1 MNRLRLMMRRF
12 GLSQRVVLAS
22 LLLSLFVV
30 GSMWM
35 TVQRLSTLVDAAAHL
50 KVADDVL
57 SVGSQVQD
65 DLLSLFQ
72 TQEIFDQYLS
82 EQTWRHYFKF
92 SQRVETLLDRAR
104 ELRNFRRQSAELDGL
119 DQTRIEMADILQNAT
134 FTINPNFPVGAVS
147 PDTLRRIKDARARL
161 HKQISAVL
169 VKERDNRYNL
179 EILVKNQLDSMRGT
193 TIWIAG
199 LVLAGGLGFAF
210 YLHRAAMSPLRNLM
224 EAMRTTNEENV
235 LPATVE
241 PSGAPEMRELMES
254 FNQMSAALQKHQ
266 KKLTSMLQLAV
277 TVAHE
282 VRNPIAAIGTAIQA
296 LEKGYPPDSPD
307 REIFPQI
314 LKEVYRVNTIIS
326 DLLVFARPRP
336 MNHEPVRMS
345 EVADE
350 LRILMTPF
358 LGGKEIIFTVVIEPA
373 ADAWTGDRNQLH
385 RALLNLLTNA
395 VDAIGQNGEIR
406 LGTEPFEGKI
416 LRLSIEDSGPGIPE
430 TDRER
435 IVHPFFTT
443 KTKGTG
449 LGLSIVS
456 DIVDRHGGQIR
467 ALGGR
472 YLKGA
477 RFELDLPMEAN
488 GEQCPDH

>member
-1 MNRLRLMMRRF
+1 MNRFRRIMRRF

-30 GSMWM
+30 ATMWM
-35 TVQRLSTLVDAAAHL
+35 TVRRLSTLVDAAAHL

-57 SVGSQVQD
+57 TVGSQVQD

-82 EQTWRHYFKF
+82 EQTWRHYFRF

-119 DQTRIEMADILQNAT
+119 DQTRVEMAEILQNAT

-161 HKQISAVL
+161 HHQISAIM
-169 VKERDNRYNL
+169 VKERDNRHNL

-193 TIWIAG
+193 TIWVAG

-210 YLHRAAMSPLRNLM
+210 YLHRAAMSPLRSLM
-224 EAMRTTNEENV
+224 EAMRSATEDNL
-235 LPATVE
+235 LPANVE
-241 PSGAPEMRELMES
+241 PGGAPEMRELMES
-254 FNQMSAALQKHQ
+254 FNQMNTTLQRHQ
-266 KKLTSMLQLAV
+266 KKLSSMLQLAV

-296 LEKGYPPDSPD
+296 LEKGYPADSPD
-307 REIFPQI
+307 REIFPEI

-336 MNHEPVRMS
+336 INPERVRIS
-345 EVADE
+345 EMADE

-358 LGGKEIIFTVVIEPA
+358 LNGKEIAFTVAVDPA
-373 ADAWTGDRNQLH
+373 ADAWVGDRNQLH

-395 VDAIGQNGEIR
+395 VDAIGQGGEIR
-406 LGTEPFEGKI
+406 FGSEPLPEHR
-416 LRLSIEDSGPGIPE
+416 LRLSLEDSGTGISD

-435 IVHPFFTT
+435 IFDPFFTT

-449 LGLSIVS
+449 LGLSIVN
-456 DIVDRHGGQIR
+456 DIIERHGGQIR
-467 ALGGR
+467 AIAGR
-472 YLKGA
+472 HLKGA
-477 RFELDLPMEAN
+477 RFELDLPMETN